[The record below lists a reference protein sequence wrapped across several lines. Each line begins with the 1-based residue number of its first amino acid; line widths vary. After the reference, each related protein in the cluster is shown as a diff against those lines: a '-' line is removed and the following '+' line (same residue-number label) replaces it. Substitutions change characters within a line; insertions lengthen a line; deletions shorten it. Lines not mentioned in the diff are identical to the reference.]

1 MFNKIIC
8 IFTILIALSIQ
19 SQAIKE
25 KNIQQEIESSIKDIQ
40 NISLN
45 KTIDKSIKFE
55 QISKIIDKFFDYKL
69 ISRLTL
75 GKRYIKLSKKEKIDF
90 QNAFTNNLKKTYIN
104 TLLSYKKGKI
114 LIDKTEKIK
123 STRIILYTKFIQ
135 DTSKYEVNYKLY
147 KKKKRDKW
155 KIYDVDIM
163 GVSFVKTYKN
173 QFSQFLKSKN
183 IKDLII
189 KLNNLKDNEHKN
201 KDKK

>member
-1 MFNKIIC
+1 MFNKIIS

>member
-25 KNIQQEIESSIKDIQ
+25 KNIQKEVESSIKNIQ
-40 NISLN
+40 KISIN
-45 KTIDKSIKFE
+45 KIIDTNVKFQ

-75 GKRYIKLSKKEKIDF
+75 GKKYIKLSKKEKINF
-90 QNAFTNNLKKTYIN
+90 QNALTNNLKKTYIK

-173 QFSQFLKSKN
+173 QVAKIFLIS
-183 IKDLII
+183 
-189 KLNNLKDNEHKN
+189 
-201 KDKK
+201 